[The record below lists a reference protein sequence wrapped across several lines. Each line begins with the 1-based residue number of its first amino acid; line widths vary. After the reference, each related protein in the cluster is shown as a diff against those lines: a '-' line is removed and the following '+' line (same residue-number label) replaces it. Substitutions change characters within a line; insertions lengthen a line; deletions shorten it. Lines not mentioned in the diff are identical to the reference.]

1 MLVSKDKIGKGIV
14 KYIRTD
20 MIPYVPDK
28 SMQMILDGVAM
39 FMEKRPDVLDP
50 YIKSGIIAMAL
61 NEKDGMYDIEE
72 AEEIIEMLMNKYG
85 GFKVTIPPIKFLM
98 PEAKEM
104 NFSASDVRKIK
115 EYIGGAM

>member
-1 MLVSKDKIGKGIV
+1 MQVSKDKIGKGIV

-39 FMEKRPDVLDP
+39 FMEKRPEVLDP

-72 AEEIIEMLMNKYG
+72 AEEIIETLMNKYG

>member
-28 SMQMILDGVAM
+28 SMQMILEGVAM
-39 FMEKRPDVLDP
+39 FMEKRPEVLDP

-61 NEKDGMYDIEE
+61 NEKDGMYDIDE
-72 AEEIIEMLMNKYG
+72 AEEILEALMNKYN
-85 GFKVTIPPIKFLM
+85 GFKVTIPPIKLLM

-104 NFSASDVRKIK
+104 NFTAADIRKLK

>member
-39 FMEKRPDVLDP
+39 FMEKRPEVLDP

-61 NEKDGMYDIEE
+61 NEKDGMYDIDE
-72 AEEIIEMLMNKYG
+72 AEEIIETLMNKYG

>member
-1 MLVSKDKIGKGIV
+1 MQVSKDKIGKGIV

-28 SMQMILDGVAM
+28 SMQMILDGAAM
-39 FMEKRPDVLDP
+39 FIEKRPDILDP
-50 YIKSGIIAMAL
+50 YIKSGLIAMAL
-61 NEKDGMYDIEE
+61 NEKNGMYDIDE
-72 AEEIIEMLMNKYG
+72 AEEIIETLMNKYG

-104 NFSASDVRKIK
+104 NFSSADIRKIK